1 MGSGFDPLAAHTP
14 HPRGDPERQDSG
26 STVHERRRRDGSCH
40 TFRARRTDS
49 RHSATTR
56 SGAHRDG
63 GVLTIGTRGHQ
74 RRDSTSRRVPVVTP
88 TIFSVSASLR
98 LAQLWVSWTGWRICE
113 PLVSISIF
121 P

>member
-1 MGSGFDPLAAHTP
+1 
-14 HPRGDPERQDSG
+14 
-26 STVHERRRRDGSCH
+26 
-40 TFRARRTDS
+40 
-49 RHSATTR
+49 R

-121 P
+121 PVFRDQREVPAWQRRQRTRLTRWNSLPGPNRDRCPVDA